1 MSDIQLSAEDQQK
14 LDAAALKI
22 QARARGMNTRR
33 MSKDDLAVKAQESK
47 RETKEERQ
55 ARRKA
60 EIQAA
65 NAKRHSEF
73 VAEAQL
79 DSAAPPEQS
88 DAQAADEPAAPAA
101 AAEAVTLS
109 VPVDIFHGLSEEEI
123 KRRNQ
128 AVVKIQSRA
137 RGVAV
142 REVILGM
149 NPDMEGEST
158 GLQIASEMTRRGI
171 KVTRL
176 ARGLP
181 AGGQIEY
188 ASKAVLADAIA
199 CRQEL

>member
-1 MSDIQLSAEDQQK
+1 
-14 LDAAALKI
+14 
-22 QARARGMNTRR
+22 MNTRR